1 MVNFGQMDTVPA
13 EFRNRN
19 LYKHNPGV
27 TLMRTT
33 ATECKEIADKLVEK
47 WNLSSGKTVLLLPL
61 KGVSMLDAEGQKFY
75 GPEEDKVLFDTLKDG
90 LDKEKVQIEELDCNI
105 NDQQF
110 GETAAQKLIDLMNK

>member
-1 MVNFGQMDTVPA
+1 
-13 EFRNRN
+13 
-19 LYKHNPGV
+19 
-27 TLMRTT
+27 
-33 ATECKEIADKLVEK
+33 
-47 WNLSSGKTVLLLPL
+47 
-61 KGVSMLDAEGQKFY
+61 MLNAEGQKFY